1 MALLNHRFHHRFHRR
16 FRRGALFAAR
26 GDVDMAGHGDFELLL
41 RDLNVIQA
49 QRFELKYFWIQ

>member
-1 MALLNHRFHHRFHRR
+1 MALLSHRFHHRFHRR
-16 FRRGALFAAR
+16 FRRGVLFAAR

-49 QRFELKYFWIQ
+49 